1 MTSYSPG
8 PRASGSLKLMSEP
21 EARGPEDHDSLDRPY
36 LHVTPGRILDRRE
49 PARARRTRRHLGA
62 GLGRQ
67 PLVPVVPPRAGEFLG
82 ARPPF
87 VERRRVL
94 GRLVQPVLVLL

>member
-1 MTSYSPG
+1 MISCSSG
-8 PRASGSLKLMSEP
+8 PRGSGSLKLMSEP
-21 EARGPEDHDSLDRPY
+21 EARGPEDNASIDGPDLD
-36 LHVTPGRILDRRE
+36 VTPGRILDRRQT
-49 PARARRTRRHLGA
+49 AFTRHARRHLRA

-87 VERRRVL
+87 VEGRRVL
-94 GRLVQPVLVLL
+94 RRLVQPV